1 MNNSLLHF
9 VTQEKLVKKDRVET
23 MKKPVLNPPT
33 DPMSII
39 RIAPVCNGKIY
50 VTPHL
55 SDEEASPY
63 WDLPIEEE
71 MEHFSPQSEKAI
83 RKVKEKY
90 SAHLHTTPL
99 PRFSVKYRSAT
110 HNGQTVYLYILPLS
124 QENEI
129 SFHNGQFISAEEM
142 TSQRKQYSI
151 NLNKE
156 KELLAMAAEL
166 WKDFPPL

>member
-1 MNNSLLHF
+1 
-9 VTQEKLVKKDRVET
+9 

-50 VTPHL
+50 VTPHT
-55 SDEEASPY
+55 SNKEASPY
-63 WDLPIEEE
+63 WDLPIEEQV
-71 MEHFSPQSEKAI
+71 EHFSPQSEKAI
-83 RKVKEKY
+83 RKVKERY
-90 SAHLHTTPL
+90 SAHLRTTPL
-99 PRFSVKYRSAT
+99 PRFSVKYQSAI

-129 SFHNGQFISAEEM
+129 KFHHGQFVSAEEM
-142 TSQRKQYSI
+142 TCQRKQYSA

-156 KELLAMAAEL
+156 RELLAMAAEL
-166 WKDFPPL
+166 WKDFPLL

>member
-1 MNNSLLHF
+1 
-9 VTQEKLVKKDRVET
+9 

-50 VTPHL
+50 VTPHT
-55 SDEEASPY
+55 SNKEASPY
-63 WDLPIEEE
+63 WDLPIEEQV
-71 MEHFSPQSEKAI
+71 EHFSPQSEKAI

-90 SAHLHTTPL
+90 SAHLHTTTL
-99 PRFSVKYRSAT
+99 PRFSVKYRST
-110 HNGQTVYLYILPLS
+110 TQDGQTVYLYILPLNK
-124 QENEI
+124 ENEI
-129 SFHNGQFISAEEM
+129 SFHRGQFISADEM
-142 TSQRKQYSI
+142 SSQPKRYST

-156 KELLAMAAEL
+156 RELLGMAAEL